1 MTIAKKLEKL
11 FPKVLTKPLNGDNI
25 VVEFSTFTKRVLKPK
40 NPNKIRKG
48 ACFMSFDTYELSD
61 RKRSILR
68 SIVEAHIKLGEPV
81 GSKYLMQEAKIP
93 YSSATIRNEMAELES
108 LGYLE
113 QPHTSAGRI
122 PSELGYRFY
131 VDTLVN
137 QYDNTTREAG
147 ELKQLLSVKQ
157 AEIDKILENA
167 TKVASAMTNYTAMSL
182 RPRPS
187 SITIKRYEAVYLDP
201 HSILV
206 VMIASGTDSV
216 KTKNIKLAFGVSEEL
231 IRGLSTVLN
240 MYLCGVSINEMNISL
255 MMNMETALKGACPEE
270 KDLCGE
276 LVSVTV
282 KSIYETLNELG
293 SEIKFEGVN
302 RLLEHPEYKN
312 LDKLQRMISAI
323 ESKEDIIKA
332 VSTIDQSD
340 DETKIFIG
348 SENMV
353 KIMDDSTLIY
363 KNLKLGGKTIG
374 AIGIIGPCRMDYS
387 KVLATIDRL
396 SEEINNMQSL
406 DALPEGK
413 IFKIGEENE

>member
-1 MTIAKKLEKL
+1 
-11 FPKVLTKPLNGDNI
+11 
-25 VVEFSTFTKRVLKPK
+25 
-40 NPNKIRKG
+40 
-48 ACFMSFDTYELSD
+48 MSFDSYELSD
-61 RKRSILR
+61 RKKSILKA
-68 SIVEAHIKLGEPV
+68 IVEAHIKLGEPV
-81 GSKYLMQEAKIP
+81 GSKYLMQEGNIP

-147 ELKQLLSVKQ
+147 ELKKLLSVKQ

-167 TKVASAMTNYTAMSL
+167 TKVASAMTNYTALSL

-201 HSILV
+201 YSILI
-206 VMIASGTDSV
+206 VMIAGGSDSV
-216 KTKNIKLAFGVSEEL
+216 KTRNIKLPFEVNEGVVRTVSE
-231 IRGLSTVLN
+231 VLN
-240 MYLCGVSINEMNISL
+240 IYLTSISINEMNISL
-255 MMNMETALKGACPEE
+255 IMDMEAYLESKSGED
-270 KDLCGE
+270 KKLCSD
-276 LVSVTV
+276 LVSIIV
-282 KSIYETLNELG
+282 KSIYETMNELG

-302 RLLEHPEYKN
+302 RLLDYPEYKN
-312 LDKLQRMISAI
+312 LDKLQKMISAI

-363 KNLKLGGKTIG
+363 KNLKLNGKTIG

-387 KVLATIDRL
+387 KVLSTIDRL
-396 SEEINNMQSL
+396 SEEINNMSSL
-406 DALPEGK
+406 DALPET
-413 IFKIGEENE
+413 IFRNESEEK

>member
-1 MTIAKKLEKL
+1 M
-11 FPKVLTKPLNGDNI
+11 G
-25 VVEFSTFTKRVLKPK
+25 
-40 NPNKIRKG
+40 
-48 ACFMSFDTYELSD
+48 FDTYELSD
-61 RKRSILR
+61 RKKSILKA
-68 SIVEAHIKLGEPV
+68 IVEAHIKLGEPV
-81 GSKYLMQEAKIP
+81 GSKYLMQESNIP
-93 YSSATIRNEMAELES
+93 YSSATIRNEMAELEA

-137 QYDNTTREAG
+137 QYDATSREAG

-167 TKVASAMTNYTAMSL
+167 TKVASAMTNYTALSL
-182 RPRPS
+182 RPRPT
-187 SITIKRYEAVYLDP
+187 SITIKKYEAVYMGADQ
-201 HSILV
+201 ILL
-206 VMIASGTDSV
+206 VMIGGASDSV
-216 KTKNIKLAFGVSEEL
+216 KTRNVKLPFRVSE
-231 IRGLSTVLN
+231 STVKSLTSVLN
-240 MYLCGVSINEMNISL
+240 RFLTGISINEMNISL
-255 MMNMETALKGACPEE
+255 MMEMENALVTVSGEDK
-270 KDLCGE
+270 KLCAE
-276 LVSVTV
+276 LVSISV
-282 KSIYETLNELG
+282 KSIYETMSELG

-312 LDKLQRMISAI
+312 LDKLQKMISAI
-323 ESKEDIIKA
+323 ESKDDIIKA

-363 KNLKLGGKTIG
+363 KNLKLNGKTIG

-387 KVLATIDRL
+387 KVLSTIDRL
-396 SEEINNMQSL
+396 SEEINNLSSL

-413 IFKIGEENE
+413 IFKIGEDNG

>member
-1 MTIAKKLEKL
+1 M
-11 FPKVLTKPLNGDNI
+11 G
-25 VVEFSTFTKRVLKPK
+25 
-40 NPNKIRKG
+40 
-48 ACFMSFDTYELSD
+48 FDTYELSD
-61 RKRSILR
+61 RKKSILK

-93 YSSATIRNEMAELES
+93 YSSATIRNEMAELEN

-137 QYDNTTREAG
+137 QYDTKTKEAG

-167 TKVASAMTNYTAMSL
+167 TKVASAMTNYTALSL

-187 SITIKRYEAVYLDP
+187 SITIRRYEAVYLDP
-201 HSILV
+201 HSILI
-206 VMIASGTDSV
+206 VMIAGGVDSV
-216 KTKNIKLAFGVSEEL
+216 KTRNVKLAFEVNED
-231 IRGLSTVLN
+231 IIKCLSKTLN
-240 MYLCGVSINEMNISL
+240 IYLSNVSINEMNISL
-255 MMNMETALKGACPEE
+255 MMEMEDALATQSGAE
-270 KDLCGE
+270 KQLCSE
-276 LVSVTV
+276 LVSSIV
-282 KSIYETLNELG
+282 KSIYETMNELG

-312 LDKLQRMISAI
+312 LDKLQKMISAF

-363 KNLKLGGKTIG
+363 KNLKLNGKTIG

-396 SEEINNMQSL
+396 SEEINNMSSL
-406 DALPEGK
+406 DALPEGATIIK
-413 IFKIGEENE
+413 TESDE

>member
-1 MTIAKKLEKL
+1 
-11 FPKVLTKPLNGDNI
+11 
-25 VVEFSTFTKRVLKPK
+25 
-40 NPNKIRKG
+40 
-48 ACFMSFDTYELSD
+48 MSFDSYELSD
-61 RKRSILR
+61 RKKSILKA
-68 SIVEAHIKLGEPV
+68 IVEAHIKLGEPV
-81 GSKYLMQEAKIP
+81 GSKYLMQEASIP

-137 QYDNTTREAG
+137 QYDAKTTEAT
-147 ELKQLLSVKQ
+147 ELKKLLSVKMS
-157 AEIDKILENA
+157 EIDKILENA
-167 TKVASAMTNYTAMSL
+167 TKVASAMTNYTALSL

-187 SITIKRYEAVYLDP
+187 SITIKRYEAVYLDAY
-201 HSILV
+201 SFII
-206 VMIASGTDSV
+206 VMIANGSDSV
-216 KTKNIKLAFGVSEEL
+216 KTKKVKLPMTVSEEIVKSL
-231 IRGLSTVLN
+231 TNVLN
-240 MYLCGVSINEMNISL
+240 AYLTDVSIDNMNISL
-255 MMNMETALKGACPEE
+255 IMGMEEQLSALTGEE
-270 KDLCGE
+270 RKLCSE
-276 LVSVTV
+276 LVSICV
-282 KSIYETLNELG
+282 KSIYETMNELG

-302 RLLEHPEYKN
+302 RLLQYPEYKN
-312 LDKLQRMISAI
+312 LDKLQKMISAI
-323 ESKEDIIKA
+323 ESKEDIIRA
-332 VSTIDQSD
+332 VSAIDQSD

-396 SEEINNMQSL
+396 SEEINNMPSL
-406 DALPEGK
+406 DALPEGTIIK
-413 IFKIGEENE
+413 MESDEI

>member
-1 MTIAKKLEKL
+1 M
-11 FPKVLTKPLNGDNI
+11 G
-25 VVEFSTFTKRVLKPK
+25 
-40 NPNKIRKG
+40 
-48 ACFMSFDTYELSD
+48 FDTYELSD
-61 RKRSILR
+61 RKKSILKA
-68 SIVEAHIKLGEPV
+68 IVEAHIKLGEPV
-81 GSKYLMQEAKIP
+81 GSKYLMQEGNIP
-93 YSSATIRNEMAELES
+93 YSSATIRNEMAELEG

-137 QYDNTTREAG
+137 QYDSTTREAG
-147 ELKQLLSVKQ
+147 ELKKLLSVKQ

-167 TKVASAMTNYTAMSL
+167 TKVASAMTNYTALSL

-187 SITIKRYEAVYLDP
+187 SITIKKYEAVYMGSND
-201 HSILV
+201 ILV
-206 VMIASGTDSV
+206 VMIGGASDSV
-216 KTKNIKLAFGVSEEL
+216 KTRSVKLPFSVSE
-231 IRGLSTVLN
+231 GLVKSLTAVLN
-240 MYLCGVSINEMNISL
+240 QFLTGISINEMNIPL
-255 MMNMETALKGACPEE
+255 MVDMEGALAQASGEDK
-270 KDLCGE
+270 KLCAE
-276 LVSVTV
+276 LVSICV
-282 KSIYETLNELG
+282 KSIYETMNELG

-302 RLLEHPEYKN
+302 RLLEYPEYKN
-312 LDKLQRMISAI
+312 LDKLQKMISAI
-323 ESKEDIIKA
+323 ENKDDIIKA
-332 VSTIDQSD
+332 VSNIDQSD

-363 KNLKLGGKTIG
+363 KNLKLNGKTIG

-396 SEEINNMQSL
+396 SEEINNLSSL

-413 IFKIGEENE
+413 IFKIGDENG

>member
-1 MTIAKKLEKL
+1 
-11 FPKVLTKPLNGDNI
+11 
-25 VVEFSTFTKRVLKPK
+25 
-40 NPNKIRKG
+40 
-48 ACFMSFDTYELSD
+48 MSLDTYEISD
-61 RKRSILR
+61 RKKSILR
-68 SIVEAHIKLGEPV
+68 AIVEAHIKLGEPV
-81 GSKYLMQEAKIP
+81 GSKYLMQESKIP

-137 QYDNTTREAG
+137 QYDTKTKEAG
-147 ELKQLLSVKQ
+147 ELKRLLSVKQ
-157 AEIDKILENA
+157 AEIDKVLENA
-167 TKVASAMTNYTAMSL
+167 TKVASAMTNYTALSL

-187 SITIKRYEAVYLDP
+187 SITIRRYEAVYLDP
-201 HSILV
+201 HSILI
-206 VMIASGTDSV
+206 VMIANGVDSV
-216 KTKNIKLAFGVSEEL
+216 KTRNVKLSFSVSEE
-231 IRGLSTVLN
+231 IIKGLTHALN
-240 MYLCGVSINEMNISL
+240 SYLVNVSINEMNISL
-255 MMNMETALKGACPEE
+255 MMDMENDLRTMCGEE
-270 KDLCGE
+270 KGLCAE
-276 LVSVTV
+276 LVSITV
-282 KSIYETLNELG
+282 KAIYETMNELG

-323 ESKEDIIKA
+323 EKKDDIIKV

-363 KNLKLGGKTIG
+363 KNLKLNGKTIG

-387 KVLATIDRL
+387 KVLSTIDRL
-396 SEEINNMQSL
+396 SEEINNMSSL
-406 DALPEGK
+406 DALPPEATILK
-413 IFKIGEENE
+413 TESDE